1 MTDTQRTTI
10 QKMRTEGIAVSQIS
24 AKTGLSENTIKSF
37 CRRNNIRPVSNDS
50 IPVVATADVCKF
62 CGKPI
67 EQKPHS
73 KKKQFCSD
81 SCRMHWWNTHPEQL
95 NKRAVHQIQCAWCK
109 KSFDAYST
117 KPRKYCSQ
125 DCYFTHRF
133 GGA

>member
-1 MTDTQRTTI
+1 MTDTEKATI
-10 QKMRTEGIAVSQIS
+10 QQMRTGGSSILQIS
-24 AKTGLSENTIKSF
+24 LITGLSENTIKSY
-37 CRRNNIRPVSNDS
+37 CRRNTIRPVSDES
-50 IPVVATADVCKF
+50 VPILGTAGVCKF
-62 CGKPI
+62 CGKQI

-73 KKKQFCSD
+73 KKRQFCSD

-95 NKRAVHQIQCAWCK
+95 DKRAVHQTQCAGCK

-133 GGA
+133 GGV